1 MGRSVRLSDAT
12 RDHIVSKG
20 MKAFDTAYEVPQ
32 IEGELAVRA
41 SQAVQRLKGQDDYHR
56 LRKLAEKIKLN
67 VRNVSGSCRQQA
79 VQQFL
84 DRSDNEIVNRV
95 RIEIA
100 PEHKGLQQW
109 QAHVIKLPEPVSIP
123 YAEKDRYSRTGESC
137 YKVYTNELQDE
148 DLVFLTQAV
157 TEVRKL
163 KDVWDQKRKGYED
176 QLRQLVK
183 LSNSTRQL
191 INRLPVAE
199 NWLPQEVIQKMHTD
213 ADNNDTKATEE
224 ALAALDID
232 ESLFKQTH
240 VISKVVGD

>member
-1 MGRSVRLSDAT
+1 MGRSVRLSDET
-12 RDHIVSKG
+12 RNHIVSKG

-41 SQAVQRLKGQDDYHR
+41 SQAVQRLKGQDDYYR

-67 VRNVSGSCRQQA
+67 VRNTNGSSRQQA

-84 DRSDNEIVNRV
+84 ERSDNEIVNRV

-109 QAHVIKLPEPVSIP
+109 QEHVINLPEPVSIP
-123 YAEKDRYSRTGESC
+123 YAEKERWNDNAC
-137 YKVYTNELQDE
+137 YRVYTNELQNE

-157 TEVRKL
+157 TEVRAL
-163 KDVWDQKRKGYED
+163 KEKWDEKRKGYED

-199 NWLPQEVIQKMHTD
+199 NWLPQKVIEKMHQ
-213 ADNNDTKATEE
+213 AGDNGDTKATEE

-240 VISKVVGD
+240 VISKVVGE

>member
-1 MGRSVRLSDAT
+1 MGRSVRLSDAA
-12 RDHIVSKG
+12 RDTVVRNG

-32 IEGELAVRA
+32 IEGELAERA
-41 SQAVQRLKGQDDYHR
+41 SQAVQRLKGQDDYYR
-56 LRKLAEKIKLN
+56 LRKMAEKIKLN
-67 VRNVSGSCRQQA
+67 VRNTSGSSRQQA
-79 VQQFL
+79 VQEFIT
-84 DRSDNEIVNRV
+84 RSDNEIVERV

-100 PEHKGLQQW
+100 PEHKGLQTW
-109 QAHVIKLPEPVSIP
+109 QDHIIKLPEPVSIP
-123 YAEKDRYSRTGESC
+123 YAERERWNDSAT

-148 DLVFLTQAV
+148 DLMYLVQAV
-157 TEVRKL
+157 TEVRQL
-163 KDVWDQKRKGYED
+163 KDAWDTKRKGYED

-213 ADNNDTKATEE
+213 ADNSDTKATEE

-240 VISKVVGD
+240 VISKVVGE

>member
-41 SQAVQRLKGQDDYHR
+41 SLAVTRLKGHDDYYR
-56 LRKLAEKIKLN
+56 LRKMAEKIELN
-67 VRNVSGSCRQQA
+67 TRNTTGSSRQSA
-79 VQQFL
+79 VQDFL
-84 DRSDNEIVNRV
+84 NLSDAQVCTKIQ
-95 RIEIA
+95 IELS
-100 PEHKGLQQW
+100 PQHKGTQKW
-109 QAHVIKLPEPVSIP
+109 QAHVINLPEPVAVP
-123 YAEKDRYSRTGESC
+123 FTPPDRYGRHNENTH
-137 YKVYTNELQDE
+137 KVYSNELQDE
-148 DLVFLTQAV
+148 DLMYLVQAI
-157 TEVRKL
+157 TEVREL
-163 KDVWDQKRKGYED
+163 KDVWDEKRKGYED

-213 ADNNDTKATEE
+213 ADNGDTKATEE

-240 VISKVVGD
+240 VISKVVGE